1 MLLGTASD
9 PRGISLFYLVRL
21 PNWEHPGDGVDTLG
35 PVPVTMAS
43 SGATLTPWC
52 QTFPK
57 PRVLKTV
64 NMDACLHVVCNRR
77 MSLEQRHG

>member
-35 PVPVTMAS
+35 PAPVTMAS
-43 SGATLTPWC
+43 SGATLTPRC
-52 QTFPK
+52 QTFPQA
-57 PRVLKTV
+57 T
-64 NMDACLHVVCNRR
+64 
-77 MSLEQRHG
+77 SLEDSEYGCMALCGLQQAHVS